1 MLQLPS
7 TGSIYAKAVKKC
19 FVASPGNII
28 LTADFNA
35 LEDRVMASITR
46 DPNKTML
53 QLDPDLDGH
62 LFHATMY
69 FKADFERIC
78 GKLPHRELTIK
89 AKQLMDAGNKE
100 IKDLRQK
107 SKAVT
112 LTTSVFIQ

>member
-1 MLQLPS
+1 
-7 TGSIYAKAVKKC
+7 
-19 FVASPGNII
+19 
-28 LTADFNA
+28 
-35 LEDRVMASITR
+35 
-46 DPNKTML
+46 
-53 QLDPDLDGH
+53 
-62 LFHATMY
+62 MY

-112 LTTSVFIQ
+112 LTNKRLYTEMYIENHTNAGNSH

>member
-53 QLDPDLDGH
+53 QLDPDLDG
-62 LFHATMY
+62 
-69 FKADFERIC
+69 
-78 GKLPHRELTIK
+78 
-89 AKQLMDAGNKE
+89 
-100 IKDLRQK
+100 
-107 SKAVT
+107 
-112 LTTSVFIQ
+112 